1 MKKVFF
7 FNLIFCFF
15 ATIHLSQAQKDQYK
29 VAAIGFYNMEN
40 LFDTVDDPEKND
52 AEFLPDGDR
61 AWTEKFYNEKLNN
74 LATVVSDIG
83 IDMSKDGLAILGV
96 SEVENRK
103 VLEDFVKTEK
113 VKNRNYKII
122 HYDSPDKR
130 GIDCALLYQ
139 EKYFKVES
147 SRAIPLMIY
156 DKKDKY
162 RIYTRDVLLV
172 TGDFDGERLH
182 VMVNH
187 WPSRSGGEKK
197 SAPRR
202 IAGGKLVKSVID
214 SIEAVEPNAK
224 IIVMGDLNDDPINK
238 SVRQALKAKKTKK
251 EAEISGTYN
260 AMWDLYSKGFGT
272 LAYRDAWSLFDQI
285 ILTKPL
291 IEKEQTGYFHHK
303 SMIYNERYLVTK
315 NGQYKGYPFRTFAG
329 SLYAGGYSDH
339 FPVYIY
345 LIKKIT

>member
-1 MKKVFF
+1 MKKVFYF
-7 FNLIFCFF
+7 VFAILLIGNTQT
-15 ATIHLSQAQKDQYK
+15 ASGQKDNYK
-29 VAAIGFYNMEN
+29 VAAVGFYNFEN
-40 LFDTVDDPEKND
+40 LFDTADDPEKND
-52 AEFLPDGDR
+52 AEFLPEGDR

-74 LATVVSDIG
+74 LAKVVSDIG
-83 IDMSKDGLAILGV
+83 VDLSPDGLAILGV

-113 VKNRNYKII
+113 VKDRNYQII
-122 HYDSPDKR
+122 HYESPDKR

-147 SRAIPLMIY
+147 SRAIPLYIY
-156 DKKDKY
+156 SKKSNY
-162 RIYTRDVLLV
+162 RVYTRDVLLV
-172 TGDFDGERLH
+172 SGDFDGERMH

-202 IAGGKLVKSVID
+202 IAGGKLVRSVMD

-224 IIVMGDLNDDPINK
+224 IIVMGDFNDDPINK

-260 AMWDLYSKGFGT
+260 AMWELYSKGFGT

-291 IEKEQTGYFHHK
+291 IEKDQDGYFHHK

-339 FPVYIY
+339 YPVYIY